1 MSSKWKETLFEW
13 NGFWFTARA
22 PIQISIVRI
31 AIGILTWI
39 VFWQYLMSGS
49 DLVGSSGWFN
59 PDAGRYLI
67 GDGVEGTGSLFR
79 WSPLYG
85 MSSLSPWVAVFGL
98 LASLAMT
105 LGLGA
110 RLAPLIAWLA
120 LGVFHHRAPVL
131 TVLAEPLLL
140 SALAY
145 LIIEPGRLEWTI
157 KPGLSSGEDRVSANL
172 SIQLIRCHLWI
183 WIAFSLASM
192 LAQPEWWNG
201 EAGWLLIEARH
212 GWLRLPEGWQPVG
225 QFMTHCVV
233 AVQAALLAIMLG
245 SNCLWMGRWLLYLFA
260 LSILLLLG
268 DWMYASTLLA
278 MSLAVWPID
287 LSLPKEKK

>member
-1 MSSKWKETLFEW
+1 MSSKWKESLFEW
-13 NGFWFTARA
+13 NAFWFTARE

-39 VFWQYLMSGS
+39 VFWQYLMSGT

-59 PDAGRYLI
+59 PEAGQYLI

-79 WSPLYG
+79 WSPLYP
-85 MSSLSPWVAVFGL
+85 MPSLSPWVAAFGL

-131 TVLAEPLLL
+131 TLLAEPLLL

-157 KPGLSSGEDRVSANL
+157 KPGLSSGVDRVSANL

-183 WIAFSLASM
+183 WIAFSLSSM

-212 GWLRLPEGWQPVG
+212 GWLRLPEGWQSVG
-225 QFMTHCVV
+225 QFMTHFVV
-233 AVQAALLAIMLG
+233 AVQMALLASMLS

-260 LSILLLLG
+260 SSILLLLG

-278 MSLAVWPID
+278 MSLAVWPIN

>member
-49 DLVGSSGWFN
+49 DLFGSSGWFN

-67 GDGVEGTGSLFR
+67 GDGVDGTGSLFR
-79 WSPLYG
+79 WSPLYR
-85 MSSLSPWVAVFGL
+85 MPSLSPWVAVFGL

-131 TVLAEPLLL
+131 TLLAEPLLL

-145 LIIEPGRLEWTI
+145 LIIEPGRLKWTI

-172 SIQLIRCHLWI
+172 SIQLIRCHL
-183 WIAFSLASM
+183 SLNMA
-192 LAQPEWWNG
+192 
-201 EAGWLLIEARH
+201 
-212 GWLRLPEGWQPVG
+212 
-225 QFMTHCVV
+225 
-233 AVQAALLAIMLG
+233 
-245 SNCLWMGRWLLYLFA
+245 
-260 LSILLLLG
+260 
-268 DWMYASTLLA
+268 
-278 MSLAVWPID
+278 
-287 LSLPKEKK
+287 